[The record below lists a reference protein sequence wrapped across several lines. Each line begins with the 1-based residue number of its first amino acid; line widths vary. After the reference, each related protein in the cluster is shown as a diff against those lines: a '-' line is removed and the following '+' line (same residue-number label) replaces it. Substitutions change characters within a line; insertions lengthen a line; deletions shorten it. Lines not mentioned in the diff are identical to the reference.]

1 MGLNYLVKWNKYGI
15 SAKLHLH
22 MQGAIKGDELL
33 ESHNG
38 TEENAYK

>member
-1 MGLNYLVKWNKYGI
+1 
-15 SAKLHLH
+15 LHLH

-38 TEENAYK
+38 TEENAYKWELLPLSTWHAIEFF